1 MFKNLKLFWLFV
13 LTQIFITAGSAHA
26 FDPTAHLQAEI
37 VSKQETLHA
46 SEPFEIGVAFRID
59 PGWHIYWDNAGDS
72 GYKTSI
78 EWTFDKKVKILKE
91 NVTPTPEV
99 FNSDGIVDYGFKRNV
114 LYSTTAQLE
123 DDPKA
128 FSIFVEADIKYLIC
142 KDICLPGETK
152 ISKAFTLGTDNEPS
166 INAGMFLIQEE
177 RLAKEDE
184 SLTISSIVEG
194 EKYKILIDG
203 LNAPEN
209 IHFIPQH
216 EGLIVD
222 SAEQTLSTSGTATVL
237 SITKDTKSKKEFTE
251 LEGILNIDEKQFVIV
266 KTTPEFKQEITVTL
280 PTEVS
285 PTEVKTY
292 TVEEVKTDKTLQL
305 TLLFAFLG
313 GLVLNLMPCVLPVLS
328 LKALS
333 LLHHANH
340 KLSWWYGL
348 VYTAGIMATFI
359 GFAFIMVFFKQNGHE
374 VGWGFQL
381 QSPVFVATLSLI
393 IMMVGLQLSGV
404 FHIGTS
410 LGRLQNLVS
419 GHGTISTLFSGML
432 ITLVATPCTAPFMA
446 AAVAFAL
453 TQPSEITYLTFGA
466 MGLGLAFPYLA
477 MTFMPFLLRLLPKPG
492 AWEITFQNFLA
503 FPMYATVLWLVWVYG
518 QQTSMIDLFKLI
530 IALFVVSFGVWVFGK
545 TNVLSAR
552 FIKKIVGYLF
562 LIASLL
568 YFYFNAGVFDEYVKK
583 YIPQSNINIEWND
596 WSIHEVEKGLSQGRP
611 VFVNFTADWCITCK
625 VNELTTFKSE
635 AAAKFVE
642 SKGILML
649 KADWTMK
656 DENIRKE
663 LQKHGRYGVP
673 LYLMYTPINPAK
685 PKVLEQVLTLDKFK
699 KSL

>member
-1 MFKNLKLFWLFV
+1 MQGN
-13 LTQIFITAGSAHA
+13 IA
-26 FDPTAHLQAEI
+26 
-37 VSKQETLHA
+37 
-46 SEPFEIGVAFRID
+46 
-59 PGWHIYWDNAGDS
+59 
-72 GYKTSI
+72 
-78 EWTFDKKVKILKE
+78 IL
-91 NVTPTPEV
+91 
-99 FNSDGIVDYGFKRNV
+99 
-114 LYSTTAQLE
+114 
-123 DDPKA
+123 
-128 FSIFVEADIKYLIC
+128 
-142 KDICLPGETK
+142 
-152 ISKAFTLGTDNEPS
+152 
-166 INAGMFLIQEE
+166 
-177 RLAKEDE
+177 
-184 SLTISSIVEG
+184 EG
-194 EKYKILIDG
+194 EKYHILING
-203 LNAPEN
+203 LETYES
-209 IHFIPQH
+209 IHFIPSF

-222 SAEQTLSTSGTATVL
+222 SAEQTISTSDTTTVL
-237 SITKDTKSKKEFTE
+237 TVFKDTESKKEFTE
-251 LEGILNIDEKQFVIV
+251 VEGILNLDNKKFVLV
-266 KTTPEFKQEITVTL
+266 KTTPEEKQEITVTI
-280 PTEVS
+280 PKEVS

-292 TVEEVKTDKTLQL
+292 SVNEVKTNKTLQL

-359 GFAFIMVFFKQNGHE
+359 GFAFIMVFFKESGHE

-381 QSPVFVATLSLI
+381 QSPIFVATLSLI

-453 TQPSEITYLTFGA
+453 TQPSEITYITFGA

-492 AWEITFQNFLA
+492 AWEVTFQNFLA

-518 QQTSMIDLFKLI
+518 QQTSMLDLFKLI
-530 IALFVVSFGVWVFGK
+530 IALFIVSFGVWVFGK

-552 FIKKIVGYLF
+552 FLKKLVGYLF

-568 YFYFNAGVFDEYVKK
+568 YFYFNAGVFDDYVKK
-583 YIPQSNINIEWND
+583 YIPQSNVSIEWEK
-596 WSIHEVEKGLSQGRP
+596 WSIHEIEKGLSQGRP

-635 AAAKFVE
+635 EAARFVE
-642 SKGILML
+642 EKGILML
-649 KADWTMK
+649 KADWTMQ

-673 LYLMYTPINPAK
+673 LYLMYTPEAAEK
-685 PKVLEQVLTLDKFK
+685 PVILDQVLTLEKFK
-699 KSL
+699 NAL